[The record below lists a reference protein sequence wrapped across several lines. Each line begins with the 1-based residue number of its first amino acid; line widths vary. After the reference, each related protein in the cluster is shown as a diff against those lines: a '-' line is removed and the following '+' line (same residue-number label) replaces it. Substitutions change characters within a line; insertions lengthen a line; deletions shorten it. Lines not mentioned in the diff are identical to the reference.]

1 MTDARHFGLFHIR
14 IRHVLTISMVLFIL
28 AGSAYADRLLS
39 EKNIA
44 QRPFSL
50 KANNI
55 STWEKD
61 GIRVFVASDEAK
73 IMQGSFQIVADTI
86 VCWFHEEEALQ
97 QTEATVEMYCEGN
110 ITIFQDTNYEKYAQ
124 VY

>member
-1 MTDARHFGLFHIR
+1 MTDARHFGLFHTR
-14 IRHVLTISMVLFIL
+14 ITRVLIILMVSFIL
-28 AGSAYADRLLS
+28 AGSSYSDRLLS

-61 GIRVFVASDEAK
+61 GIRVFVAGDEAK
-73 IMQGSFQIVADTI
+73 IMQGPFQLVADTI
-86 VCWFHEEEALQ
+86 VCWFHEEEA
-97 QTEATVEMYCEGN
+97 
-110 ITIFQDTNYEKYAQ
+110 FQHT
-124 VY
+124 